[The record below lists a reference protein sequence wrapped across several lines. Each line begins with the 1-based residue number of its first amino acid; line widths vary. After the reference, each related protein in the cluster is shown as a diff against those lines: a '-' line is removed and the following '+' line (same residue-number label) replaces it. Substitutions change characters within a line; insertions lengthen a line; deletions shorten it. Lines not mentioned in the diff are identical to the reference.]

1 MKTIGNKAIEVHLR
15 MGDIDLVDY
24 GIIKLSVLN
33 QIEKNDEE
41 IIRQM
46 KIINLKKKQKISI
59 QYLFGKNQ
67 ILKVH
72 LQNRKIFM

>member
-1 MKTIGNKAIEVHLR
+1 METIGNKAIEVHLR

-59 QYLFGKNQ
+59 
-67 ILKVH
+67 
-72 LQNRKIFM
+72 

>member
-67 ILKVH
+67 ILKV
-72 LQNRKIFM
+72 

>member
-1 MKTIGNKAIEVHLR
+1 METIGNKAIEVHLR

-46 KIINLKKKQKISI
+46 KIINLKKKKKISI
-59 QYLFGKNQ
+59 
-67 ILKVH
+67 
-72 LQNRKIFM
+72 